1 MGLFRMRG
9 NRNDGQCRRE
19 EVNGGQALREERREV
34 RKEEGGG
41 GTSKLQGR
49 SGDGNY
55 AVGIPEPPPHTQI
68 PSKRSHRP
76 IA

>member
-19 EVNGGQALREERREV
+19 EVNGGQGLREERREV
-34 RKEEGGG
+34 RKEGGG
-41 GTSKLQGR
+41 GSSKLQGR